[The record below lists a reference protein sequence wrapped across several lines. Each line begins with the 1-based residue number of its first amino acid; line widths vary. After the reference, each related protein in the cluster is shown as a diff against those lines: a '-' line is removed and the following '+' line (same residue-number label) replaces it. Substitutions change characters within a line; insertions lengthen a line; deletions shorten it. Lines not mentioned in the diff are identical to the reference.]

1 VEHLNLVD
9 EAGFVGASRPDYT
22 VHKKP
27 LTLILTNV
35 VDSSAMTDPGSND
48 TAPLAPDTPL
58 EKAFA
63 IYLQRRHLQLKPRTL
78 ENYRFHFRYLVKFFG
93 RERPLSSLHEG
104 HFRDYQKW
112 RSTEGENR
120 GRAGASCIN
129 HELNALA
136 QVLALADLW
145 HPISKYYERLPESNW
160 APPRVLT
167 AEEEERFFRF
177 ASQRPVW
184 KTACFASLLTA
195 NTTISG
201 CELRALRLTHLR
213 LQENPPVIRVAGP
226 VKNQHRV
233 RGVPLNEVAVRAAQE
248 LLKVAKEHGS
258 CEPHHYLIAYR
269 VKRGLYDPERPASSC
284 FIRAAF
290 KKIASAAGLPWVTPT
305 CFRHQAIT
313 KLLECGAP
321 DETVRAIA
329 GHVSEKAMR
338 YYSHIRVEAK
348 KVAVDRLV
356 AMPEERDKAKRTPKQ
371 NSLPMLA
378 GVKENAK
385 RLGIPVDAAL
395 ELLLAYE
402 RSKVSDS

>member
-1 VEHLNLVD
+1 MIHSSPSNSAPIAAD
-9 EAGFVGASRPDYT
+9 T
-22 VHKKP
+22 
-27 LTLILTNV
+27 TLEQ
-35 VDSSAMTDPGSND
+35 SF
-48 TAPLAPDTPL
+48 
-58 EKAFA
+58 K
-63 IYLQRRHLQLKPRTL
+63 IYLERRQLQLKPRTL

-93 RERPLSSLHEG
+93 AEKPLSSLHEA

-112 RSTEGENR
+112 RSTEGEGR

-145 HPISKYYERLPESNW
+145 HPISRYYERLPESNW
-160 APPRVLT
+160 APARVLT
-167 AEEEERFFRF
+167 TEEEERFFRF

-184 KTACFASLLTA
+184 KTACYASLLTA

-201 CELRALRLTHLR
+201 CELRALRLAHLR
-213 LQENPPVIRVAGP
+213 LKDDPPVIQVAAP

-329 GHVSEKAMR
+329 GHVSEKAVR

-356 AMPEERDKAKRTPKQ
+356 AMPTERDKARRATGK
-371 NSLPMLA
+371 SSFPMLA

-402 RSKVSDS
+402 GSKVSGS

>member
-1 VEHLNLVD
+1 M
-9 EAGFVGASRPDYT
+9 GASRPDHT

-27 LTLILTNV
+27 LTLIPTNV

-48 TAPLAPDTPL
+48 LAPLAEYTTL
-58 EKAFA
+58 GRAFE
-63 IYLQRRHLQLKPRTL
+63 IYLQRRHLQLKPRTI

-93 RERPLSSLHEG
+93 TERPLSSLHEG

-112 RSTEGENR
+112 RCTEGEGR

-160 APPRVLT
+160 LPPRVLT
-167 AEEEERFFRF
+167 TEEEERFFRF

-184 KTACFASLLTA
+184 KTACYASLLTA

-201 CELRALRLTHLR
+201 CELRSLRLTHLR
-213 LQENPPVIRVAGP
+213 LRENPPVIQVAEP
-226 VKNQHRV
+226 VKNQHRI
-233 RGVPLNEVAVRAAQE
+233 RGVPLNDVALRAAQE

-284 FIRAAF
+284 FIRTAF
-290 KKIASAAGLPWVTPT
+290 KRIARAAGLPWVTPT

-313 KLLECGAP
+313 KLLERGAP

-329 GHVSEKAMR
+329 GHVSEKAIR
-338 YYSHIRVEAK
+338 YYSHIRIEAK

-356 AMPEERDKAKRTPKQ
+356 AMPAERDKARRTPGK
-371 NSLPMLA
+371 SSFPMLA
-378 GVKENAK
+378 EVKANAK